1 MQRYVFLM
9 ISFRDIHLRHIRL
22 LAIVGFILCSALISS
37 AQIQVKGTIR
47 DEADGRP
54 LSYAFV
60 ILQRTQ
66 HGVFAD
72 SRGEYSIM
80 AQPGDSLL
88 FSLTGYLFSKV
99 VLSDT
104 IKSRVITKDVRLKVK
119 LVKLKEF
126 QVKAPKTFE
135 QILVDLDK
143 AEKSK
148 VNHDMPL
155 GNALESPITYL
166 YMQFSR
172 EGKAIRK
179 ISELRAEDAKQE
191 LLRDLFTRYMLA
203 HIINLDEGDMD
214 DFITFSGLKQTYNL
228 FDTEYELVAYVK
240 NRFADYKRY
249 RGME

>member
-1 MQRYVFLM
+1 M
-9 ISFRDIHLRHIRL
+9 
-22 LAIVGFILCSALISS
+22 LASLNLSS
-37 AQIQVKGTIR
+37 QIQVKGTIR
-47 DEADGRP
+47 DDVDGRP

-60 ILQRTQ
+60 IIQRTQ
-66 HGVFAD
+66 NGVFAD
-72 SRGEYSIM
+72 SRGAYSIV

-88 FSLTGYLFSKV
+88 YSLTGYLFTKV
-99 VLSDT
+99 ILSDT
-104 IKSRVITKDVRLKVK
+104 IKSKTITKDIKLKVK
-119 LVKLKEF
+119 PIKLREF

-135 QILVDLDK
+135 QILADLDK

-148 VNHDMPL
+148 VNNDMPL

-179 ISELRAEDAKQE
+179 ISELRAEDSKQE

-203 HIINLDEGDMD
+203 HIINLDESDMD
-214 DFITFSGLKQTYNL
+214 DFISFSGLKQTYTL

>member
-1 MQRYVFLM
+1 MNFLKSCTLLVFIFFFAGSGL
-9 ISFRDIHLRHIRL
+9 F
-22 LAIVGFILCSALISS
+22 
-37 AQIQVKGTIR
+37 AQINVQGTIR
-47 DEADGRP
+47 DVADGRP
-54 LSYAFV
+54 LAYAFV

-72 SRGEYSIM
+72 SKGQYVIK
-80 AQPGDSLL
+80 AQAGDSLL
-88 FSLTGYLFSKV
+88 YSLTGYLFTKY
-99 VLSDT
+99 VLPDT
-104 IKSRVITKDVRLKVK
+104 IKSSNFSKDINLKVK
-119 LVKLKEF
+119 EVKLREF

-135 QILVDLDK
+135 QILIDLDK

-148 VNHDMPL
+148 VSHAEPL

-203 HIINLDEGDMD
+203 HIIDLSESDMD

-240 NRFADYKRY
+240 NRYTDYKRY
-249 RGME
+249 RGIE

>member
-1 MQRYVFLM
+1 M
-9 ISFRDIHLRHIRL
+9 IQFRDIKLSLFRKF
-22 LAIVGFILCSALISS
+22 AIVAIILLSTINVS

-72 SRGEYSIM
+72 SRGEYSII

-88 FSLTGYLFSKV
+88 YSLTGYLFSKV
-99 VLSDT
+99 ILSDT
-104 IKSRVITKDVRLKVK
+104 IKSKTITRDIQLKVK
-119 LVKLKEF
+119 AVKLREF

-148 VNHDMPL
+148 INHDVPL
-155 GNALESPITYL
+155 GSALESPITYL

-203 HIINLDEGDMD
+203 HIIDLDESDMD
-214 DFITFSGLKQTYNL
+214 DFISFSGLKQTYNL

-240 NRFADYKRY
+240 NRYADYKRY